1 MTGLEK
7 LREIGV
13 EKIHDQTHIARKF
26 VEDILN
32 EKYFSMNKI
41 QFAGFISIIE
51 RDYNMDLHEL
61 IEAYNARL
69 KKENTEEDE
78 PFVVSA
84 QESEKQEKKKGIY
97 LVGAL
102 AAAGIFLAIFALSSA
117 VDEEPL
123 HQAPVLKI
131 ESEVTDSEINNSTIE
146 EAKTNLT
153 QLGNGSD
160 AIEVEELNATVEP
173 VIEISKFEIIPQ
185 SNLWIGIVDLDTFER
200 TQKLTSS
207 PFELAADKE
216 WLLVMGHGFVYFD
229 VNGEEMRFKDE
240 KKVWFAYENG
250 TLTKLSR
257 REFKEKNRGNAW

>member
-26 VEDILN
+26 IEDILN

-51 RDYNMDLHEL
+51 RDFNIDLHEL
-61 IEAYNARL
+61 IDAYNARM
-69 KKENTEEDE
+69 KKESAQQDE

-84 QESEKQEKKKGIY
+84 QESEKQEKKKGVYIAA
-97 LVGAL
+97 AL
-102 AAAGIFLAIFALSSA
+102 AVAGVVLLIFALSST
-117 VDEEPL
+117 VDDMPL
-123 HQAPVLKI
+123 EIPVI
-131 ESEVTDSEINNSTIE
+131 EISSEVADSEINNSIIE

-153 QLGNGSD
+153 QLESAPD
-160 AIEVEELNATVEP
+160 LIETQELNVTEEP
-173 VIEISKFEIIPQ
+173 AIEISKFEIIPQ
-185 SNLWIGIVDLDTFER
+185 SNLWIGIIDLETFAR

-207 PFELAADKE
+207 PFELAADKD
-216 WLLVMGHGFVYFD
+216 WLLVMGHGFVRFD
-229 VNGEEMRFKDE
+229 VNGEKIRFEDA

-250 TLTKLSR
+250 KLTKLSR
-257 REFKEKNRGNAW
+257 REFKEKNRGKSW

>member
-41 QFAGFISIIE
+41 QFAGFVSIIE

-69 KKENTEEDE
+69 KKENAEKDE
-78 PFVVSA
+78 PFVVSV
-84 QESEKQEKKKGIY
+84 QEGEKQENKKGIY
-97 LVGAL
+97 IAASL
-102 AAAGIFLAIFALSSA
+102 AAAGVLLAIFVFSSA
-117 VDEEPL
+117 VDEAPL
-123 HQAPVLKI
+123 QAPVNKV
-131 ESEVTDSEINNSTIE
+131 ESEPVYDELNNSTIE

-153 QLGNGSD
+153 QLESGS
-160 AIEVEELNATVEP
+160 AVLAAEEINATVEP
-173 VIEISKFEIIPQ
+173 VIQVSKFEIIPQ
-185 SNLWIGIVDLDTFER
+185 SNLWIGIVDMDTFVR
-200 TQKLTSS
+200 SQKLTSS

-216 WLLVMGHGFVYFD
+216 WLLVMGHGFVNFD
-229 VNGEEMRFKDE
+229 VNGEEIRFKDA

-250 TLTKLSR
+250 KLTKLSR
-257 REFKEKNRGNAW
+257 REFKEKNRGKAW

>member
-69 KKENTEEDE
+69 KKENTEDEE

-84 QESEKQEKKKGIY
+84 QESEQQEKKKGIY
-97 LVGAL
+97 LIGAL
-102 AAAGIFLAIFALSSA
+102 TAAGILLAIFTLYSG

-123 HQAPVLKI
+123 HMPVLKI
-131 ESEVTDSEINNSTIE
+131 ESEPADSELNNSTIE

-153 QLGNGSD
+153 QLGNGAD
-160 AIEVEELNATVEP
+160 AIEAEELNATLEP
-173 VIEISKFEIIPQ
+173 VIQISKFEIIPQ
-185 SNLWIGIVDLDTFER
+185 SNLWIGIIDLETFSR

-216 WLLVMGHGFVYFD
+216 WLLVMGHGFVHFD
-229 VNGEEMRFKDE
+229 VNGEEMQFKDE

-250 TLTKLSR
+250 KLTKLSR
-257 REFKEKNRGNAW
+257 REFKEKNRGKAW